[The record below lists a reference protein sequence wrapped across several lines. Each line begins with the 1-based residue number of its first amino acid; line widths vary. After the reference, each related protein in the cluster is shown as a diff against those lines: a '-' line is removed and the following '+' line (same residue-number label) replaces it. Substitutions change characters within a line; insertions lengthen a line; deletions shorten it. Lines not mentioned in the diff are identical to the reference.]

1 MRSSHEF
8 ALAAAARVSC
18 CAALL
23 SIACHRSSTSSP
35 EEVEDAELDTGAAPV
50 VVAEPDPYQSDPELD
65 PSLRP
70 SPVSAAR
77 LELERCQAEVSAS
90 VQGGPLG
97 PTSESCCRALAQAL
111 YDQTSL
117 EGMDPEAAAAQQSH
131 DYEVW
136 GNVSN
141 SCCNLIQYSESACSP
156 WGPPTP
162 PSMFARAPVRAAR
175 LDLRGPARAL
185 RPAGLHAHR
194 LDDRL
199 RAAAIATWRARM
211 VNEHGSAPVFEGLV
225 AQLDTLVQRGMLSER
240 EVERARN
247 FAGQERRHGIA
258 CGAVVEALGG
268 EAEAEAL
275 PEQAFPEHY
284 DASGELEACL
294 RNLVSICC
302 LSETVAVSLIAAER
316 CDMPEGSLRELLTGI
331 WAEEC
336 GHANFGWRLLPKL
349 LAQADAQTRDGLGEY
364 LRLAFAELEAHELA
378 HLPASFEAP
387 PGGEVY
393 GLCDGAQARELFYAT
408 VEQVIV
414 PGLEAHGLP
423 AREAWAGRFEHCRD
437 RVNAPDP
444 EYKLNANLSGRRN
457 HRLEIRPVAKSSG
470 SRAPGGHGEA

>member
-1 MRSSHEF
+1 MQVRPSHEF

-23 SIACHRSSTSSP
+23 SIACHRSGTSSP
-35 EEVEDAELDTGAAPV
+35 DEVEDAELDPGTAPV

-70 SPVSAAR
+70 SPVSAVR
-77 LELERCQAEVSAS
+77 LELERCQAEVSAA
-90 VQGGPLG
+90 VDRGPLG
-97 PTSESCCRALAQAL
+97 PTSESCCRMLAKEVYEQA
-111 YDQTSL
+111 SL
-117 EGMDPEAAAAQQSH
+117 EGMDSEAAATAQTR
-131 DYEVW
+131 DYEIW
-136 GNVSN
+136 GGVYG
-141 SCCNLIQYSESACSP
+141 SCCELIQFSESACSP

-162 PSMFARAPVRAAR
+162 PSMLARAPTRAAR
-175 LDLRGPARAL
+175 LDLRGPARAR
-185 RPAGLHAHR
+185 RPAGLHERR

-225 AQLDTLVQRGMLSER
+225 AQLDTLVQLGILSGR
-240 EVERARN
+240 EVERARK

-275 PEQAFPEHY
+275 PEQAFPDHG
-284 DASGELEACL
+284 DASGELEVCL

-316 CDMPEGSLRELLTGI
+316 HDMPAGSLRELLTGI

-349 LAQADAQTRDGLGEY
+349 LAAADAQALLGLGEY

-378 HLPASFEAP
+378 HLPASFVMP
-387 PGGEVY
+387 PGGEAY

-423 AREAWAGRFEHCRD
+423 ARKAWALRA
-437 RVNAPDP
+437 RV
-444 EYKLNANLSGRRN
+444 L
-457 HRLEIRPVAKSSG
+457 H
-470 SRAPGGHGEA
+470 

>member
-1 MRSSHEF
+1 MQLRPSHDF
-8 ALAAAARVSC
+8 GLSAAARVSC

-23 SIACHRSSTSSP
+23 SIACRPSTTDSP
-35 EEVEDAELDTGAAPV
+35 EQDNDPQLETGAAPV
-50 VVAEPDPYQSDPELD
+50 VVAEPDLYASDPELD
-65 PSLRP
+65 PSLRL
-70 SPVSAAR
+70 SPIGEAR
-77 LELERCQAEVSAS
+77 VELERCQAEVTATIDRG
-90 VQGGPLG
+90 VPLG
-97 PTSESCCRALAQAL
+97 PTSQSCCHTIAKHVYEPAP
-111 YDQTSL
+111 
-117 EGMDPEAAAAQQSH
+117 EGMDPEAALVQQTR
-131 DYEVW
+131 DYDIWVKVY
-136 GNVSN
+136 G
-141 SCCNLIQYSESACSP
+141 SCCELIEYSESACSP

-162 PSMFARAPVRAAR
+162 PSQLARAPEPAAR
-175 LDLRGPARAL
+175 LDLRALARAQ
-185 RPAGLHAHR
+185 RPIGIDEHGI
-194 LDDRL
+194 DDRL

-225 AQLDTLVQRGMLSER
+225 AQLDALVQLEVIDTR
-240 EVERARN
+240 EVERARK

-268 EAEAEAL
+268 AAEAEAL
-275 PEQAFPEHY
+275 PEQEFPEHA

-302 LSETVAVSLIAAER
+302 LSETVAVALIAAER
-316 CDMPEGSLRELLTGI
+316 HDMPAGSLRELLTGI

-349 LAQADAQTRDGLGEY
+349 LARADAQTRDGLGEY

-378 HLPASFEAP
+378 HLPASFVMP

-423 AREAWAGRFEHCRD
+423 ARDAWATRA
-437 RVNAPDP
+437 RV
-444 EYKLNANLSGRRN
+444 L
-457 HRLEIRPVAKSSG
+457 H
-470 SRAPGGHGEA
+470 

>member
-1 MRSSHEF
+1 MQLRPSHEF

-35 EEVEDAELDTGAAPV
+35 EEVEDGELDPVAAPL

-65 PSLRP
+65 PSLRR
-70 SPVSAAR
+70 SPISEAR
-77 LELERCQAEVSAS
+77 VTLDRCQAEVSAA
-90 VQGGPLG
+90 VQRGPLG
-97 PTSESCCRALAQAL
+97 PTSESCCRTLAREV
-111 YDQTSL
+111 YEQTSL
-117 EGMDPEAAAAQQSH
+117 EGLDPEAAAAQQTR
-131 DYEVW
+131 DYEIW
-136 GNVSN
+136 GGVYD
-141 SCCNLIQYSESACSP
+141 SCCRLVEYSESACSP

-162 PSMFARAPVRAAR
+162 PSMFARAPARAAR
-175 LDLRGPARAL
+175 LDLRVPARAR
-185 RPAGLHAHR
+185 RPAGLHEHR

-199 RAAAIATWRARM
+199 RAATIATWRARM

-225 AQLDTLVQRGMLSER
+225 AQLDTLVQRGIVSER
-240 EVERARN
+240 EVDRARN

-275 PEQAFPEHY
+275 PEQAFPEHP

-316 CDMPEGSLRELLTGI
+316 HDMPAGSLRELLTGI

-378 HLPASFEAP
+378 HLPAGFAAP
-387 PGGEVY
+387 PGGEAY

-408 VEQVIV
+408 VEQVIM

-423 AREAWAGRFEHCRD
+423 AREAWALRA
-437 RVNAPDP
+437 RV
-444 EYKLNANLSGRRN
+444 L
-457 HRLEIRPVAKSSG
+457 H
-470 SRAPGGHGEA
+470 

>member
-1 MRSSHEF
+1 MQLRPSHDF
-8 ALAAAARVSC
+8 ALSAAARVSC
-18 CAALL
+18 CAAWI
-23 SIACHRSSTSSP
+23 SIACHRSPTDSP
-35 EEVEDAELDTGAAPV
+35 EPVDDAELETATAPV
-50 VVAEPDPYQSDPELD
+50 VVAEPDPYVSDPELD

-77 LELERCQAEVSAS
+77 LELERCQAEVVAAVKS
-90 VQGGPLG
+90 GPLG
-97 PTSESCCRALAQAL
+97 PTSESCCRTLAKEV

-117 EGMDPEAAAAQQSH
+117 EGMDPEVAATQRMR

-136 GNVSN
+136 GNVYN
-141 SCCNLIQYSESACSP
+141 PCCDLIQYSESACSP
-156 WGPPTP
+156 WGPPMP
-162 PSMFARAPVRAAR
+162 PSQFARTPERGTH
-175 LDLRGPARAL
+175 LDLRALARAQ
-185 RPAGLHAHR
+185 RPSGIDEHV
-194 LDDRL
+194 LDDRV

-225 AQLDTLVQRGMLSER
+225 AQLDTLAQLGLLEAKDI
-240 EVERARN
+240 ERARN
-247 FAGQERRHGIA
+247 FAAQERRHGIA

-268 EAEAEAL
+268 AAEAEAL
-275 PEQAFPEHY
+275 PEQEFPQHA
-284 DASGELEACL
+284 DATGELEAAL

-302 LSETVAVSLIAAER
+302 LSETVAVALIAAER
-316 CDMPEGSLRELLTGI
+316 HDMPSGSLRELLTGI

-349 LAQADAQTRDGLGEY
+349 LARADAQALDGLGEY

-378 HLPASFEAP
+378 HLPGGFVMP

-423 AREAWAGRFEHCRD
+423 ARRAWATRARA
-437 RVNAPDP
+437 RV
-444 EYKLNANLSGRRN
+444 L
-457 HRLEIRPVAKSSG
+457 H
-470 SRAPGGHGEA
+470 